1 MDERQAW
8 TYGFDGL
15 LTALLLVFG
24 VQMGCDEE
32 GIDAVMTWARS
43 DQSSSHPLL
52 RGGGTH
58 ASVTKPSTTRPVQAG
73 TMTLKT
79 ASIGVYPPEYGER

>member
-32 GIDAVMTWARS
+32 GIDAVIMVGS
-43 DQSSSHPLL
+43 
-52 RGGGTH
+52 
-58 ASVTKPSTTRPVQAG
+58 
-73 TMTLKT
+73 
-79 ASIGVYPPEYGER
+79 